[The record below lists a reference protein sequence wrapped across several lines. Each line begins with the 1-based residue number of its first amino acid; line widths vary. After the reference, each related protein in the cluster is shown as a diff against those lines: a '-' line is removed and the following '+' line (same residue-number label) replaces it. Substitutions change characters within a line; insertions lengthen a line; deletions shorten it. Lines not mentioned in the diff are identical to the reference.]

1 MVAGVHSGGDV
12 MKLYYGRG
20 TCSLSSHIALREAGA
35 AFDLVKVDT
44 KTKQTETGVDF
55 RTINPNGYVPVLELD
70 SGERLSENGVILQY
84 IADQYPAANLAP
96 AAGTMLRYR
105 MMEWLTFISSEVHKG
120 YSPLFN
126 PATPEDYKSITRER
140 LAGRLGYVDQKLAG
154 RQYLLGDAFSVADAY
169 LFVCVN
175 WSGVVN
181 VDVSAFANLQA
192 FQARV
197 AARPAVQAAM
207 QAEGLIK
214 KA

>member
-1 MVAGVHSGGDV
+1 
-12 MKLYYGRG
+12 MKLYYARG
-20 TCSLSSHIALREAGA
+20 ACSLSSHICLREAGA
-35 AFDLVKVDT
+35 TFDLVRVDT
-44 KTKQTETGVDF
+44 KTKLTEAGADF
-55 RTINPNGYVPVLELD
+55 RTVNPNGYVPVLELD
-70 SGERLSENGVILQY
+70 SGERLSENAAILQY
-84 IADQYPAANLAP
+84 IADTYPAANLAP
-96 AAGTMLRYR
+96 PPPSMARYR
-105 MMEWLTFISSEVHKG
+105 LLEWLTFVSSEVHKG

-126 PATPEDYKSITRER
+126 PATPEDYKPIARDR
-140 LAGRLGYVDQKLAG
+140 LAGRLAYVDQQLAG
-154 RQYLLGDAFSVADAY
+154 RQYLLGDAFSAADTY

-175 WSGVVN
+175 WSGAVK

>member
-1 MVAGVHSGGDV
+1 

-35 AFDLVKVDT
+35 TFDLVKVDT
-44 KTKQTETGVDF
+44 KTKQTEAGVDF

-70 SGERLSENGVILQY
+70 SGERLSENAAILQY
-84 IADQYPAANLAP
+84 VADQYPAANLAP
-96 AAGTMLRYR
+96 AAGTMARYR
-105 MMEWLTFISSEVHKG
+105 LLEWLTFISSEVHKG

-126 PATPEDYKSITRER
+126 PATPEEYKTITREK

-154 RQYLLGDAFSVADAY
+154 RSYLLGDAYSIADAY
-169 LFVCVN
+169 LFVCLN
-175 WSGVVN
+175 WSPMVK
-181 VDVSAFANLQA
+181 VDLSAFANLQA

-197 AARPAVQAAM
+197 ASRPASQAAL
-207 QAEGLIK
+207 QAEGLGK

>member
-1 MVAGVHSGGDV
+1 
-12 MKLYYGRG
+12 MKLYYARG
-20 TCSLSSHIALREAGA
+20 ACSLSSHIALREAGA
-35 AFDLVKVDT
+35 TFDLVRVDT
-44 KTKQTETGVDF
+44 KTKLMDAGADF
-55 RTINPNGYVPVLELD
+55 RTVNPNGYVPVLELD
-70 SGERLSENGVILQY
+70 SGERLSENAAILQY
-84 IADQYPAANLAP
+84 IADTYPAANLAP
-96 AAGTMLRYR
+96 PPGSMARYR
-105 MMEWLTFISSEVHKG
+105 MLEWLTFITSEVHKG

-140 LAGRLGYVDQKLAG
+140 LAGRLAYVDQKLAG
-154 RQYLLGDAFSVADAY
+154 RQYLLGDTFSAADTY

-175 WSGVVN
+175 WSGAVN

-197 AARPAVQAAM
+197 AARPAAQAAM

>member
-1 MVAGVHSGGDV
+1 

-20 TCSLSSHIALREAGA
+20 ACSLSSHIALREAGA
-35 AFDLVKVDT
+35 TFDLVKVDT
-44 KTKQTETGVDF
+44 KTKQTDAGVDF

-70 SGERLSENGVILQY
+70 SGERLCENAAILQY

-96 AAGTMLRYR
+96 AAGTMARYR
-105 MMEWLTFISSEVHKG
+105 MLEWLTFISSEVHKG

-126 PATPEDYKSITRER
+126 PATPEDYKPITRDR
-140 LAGRLGYVDQKLAG
+140 LAGRLGYVDQQLAG
-154 RQYLLGDAFSVADAY
+154 RQYLLGDTFSVADSY

-175 WSGVVN
+175 WSGAVK
-181 VDVSAFANLQA
+181 VDLSAFANLQA
-192 FQARV
+192 FQTRV

-207 QAEGLIK
+207 QAEGLVK